1 MLLSHYQLT
10 KNLLVSYS
18 ENKLGFF

>member
-1 MLLSHYQLT
+1 MRLQHHQQA

-18 ENKLGFF
+18 ENGLGLF